1 MATGAPPATD
11 HLTLT
16 LLVTLGI
23 AVLSTVSALSGVALS
38 AWLESRR
45 EERRRTYEKSI
56 RFHDER
62 ASAYVEYLRAVASL
76 CAAASVWTETEVL
89 GGLIYSPRFAATLGP
104 YSEALSRMRLLASR
118 AVLEEAAAL
127 HLCVDS
133 LTSGAHN
140 SISDVSRVHSIL
152 GESKEY
158 RVRLERAMQAELG
171 IE

>member
-16 LLVTLGI
+16 LLVTLGV

-45 EERRRTYEKSI
+45 EERRRKYEKSI

-89 GGLIYSPRFAATLGP
+89 GGLIHSPHFAATLGP

-118 AVLEEAAAL
+118 AVL
-127 HLCVDS
+127 
-133 LTSGAHN
+133 
-140 SISDVSRVHSIL
+140 
-152 GESKEY
+152 
-158 RVRLERAMQAELG
+158 
-171 IE
+171 